1 VILKGDASERIK
13 KRVAAIIVTYNRRD
27 LLLRCIESIKNQS
40 LAPDLIIIVDNAST
54 DGTLQFLKQ
63 QVVVGGDNIKIIEL
77 NENLGGAGGF
87 CVGIATALELNFDWV
102 WLMDDDGYAEI
113 DCLEKL
119 LHGAIEKNLPA
130 ISPLVVEIE
139 KKKSSAF
146 PFTYMDLNF
155 NLEK

>member
-77 NENLGGAGGF
+77 K
-87 CVGIATALELNFDWV
+87 I
-102 WLMDDDGYAEI
+102 
-113 DCLEKL
+113 
-119 LHGAIEKNLPA
+119 
-130 ISPLVVEIE
+130 
-139 KKKSSAF
+139 
-146 PFTYMDLNF
+146 
-155 NLEK
+155 